1 MYIAIK
7 KRSNMANES
16 LAVFEFVSKKEAEDF
31 FTGMNK
37 FIENDGILQELKE
50 IATEPLKR
58 LESRCDDKYAHPG
71 CALSAFLYSD
81 EFEMLVL
88 AFLMEASYKYSGTT
102 LQCDDKLSD
111 IEENNSLKNNTENN

>member
-7 KRSNMANES
+7 KRSNRANES

-58 LESRCDDKYAHPG
+58 LESRCDDNGRPSHDRAR
-71 CALSAFLYSD
+71 SIRAFL
-81 EFEMLVL
+81 F
-88 AFLMEASYKYSGTT
+88 AFL
-102 LQCDDKLSD
+102 
-111 IEENNSLKNNTENN
+111 

>member
-1 MYIAIK
+1 MDIKIKRRSDRKNEPIAVIEFKDKKDADLFFMGMKDYLDFEYMPRAVRDIIETNVEKIK
-7 KRSNMANES
+7 K
-16 LAVFEFVSKKEAEDF
+16 
-31 FTGMNK
+31 
-37 FIENDGILQELKE
+37 
-50 IATEPLKR
+50 
-58 LESRCDDKYAHPG
+58 RCDDKYAHPG

>member
-1 MYIAIK
+1 MCI
-7 KRSNMANES
+7 
-16 LAVFEFVSKKEAEDF
+16 VGV
-31 FTGMNK
+31 
-37 FIENDGILQELKE
+37 
-50 IATEPLKR
+50 
-58 LESRCDDKYAHPG
+58 
-71 CALSAFLYSD
+71 LYSD

>member
-1 MYIAIK
+1 MKTYIYIFTGILLLLITICPILYHIENKVFNPLQSQELRKIFLSYEKIK
-7 KRSNMANES
+7 K
-16 LAVFEFVSKKEAEDF
+16 
-31 FTGMNK
+31 
-37 FIENDGILQELKE
+37 
-50 IATEPLKR
+50 
-58 LESRCDDKYAHPG
+58 RCDDKYAHPG